1 MPVGQGELQR
11 KLTALEHAC
20 TVKRSILSCIESSL
34 ETVQEL
40 HGSQE
45 NDGIRAQLRERD
57 ELAIRLLHTLSQ
69 LDSECSQNNACLS
82 KIAQIGSELKAHTVE
97 EIPKLS
103 QDESLCKLRLLKGVI
118 LHVAKECDMPWW
130 QDETLAEFM
139 LSMDDDEAP

>member
-1 MPVGQGELQR
+1 MSEN
-11 KLTALEHAC
+11 LTRC
-20 TVKRSILSCIESSL
+20 SIASSL
-34 ETVQEL
+34 EAVQEL

-57 ELAIRLLHTLSQ
+57 ELAMQLLHTLSQ

-82 KIAQIGSELKAHTVE
+82 KIAQIGSELKAHTIE

-118 LHVAKECDMPWW
+118 LVLYLIQILRCRRRV
-130 QDETLAEFM
+130 
-139 LSMDDDEAP
+139 

>member
-1 MPVGQGELQR
+1 MSEL
-11 KLTALEHAC
+11 LTRC
-20 TVKRSILSCIESSL
+20 SIESSL

-45 NDGIRAQLRERD
+45 NDGLRAQLRERD
-57 ELAIRLLHTLSQ
+57 ELAIRLLQTLSQ

-82 KIAQIGSELKAHTVE
+82 KIAQIGSELKAHTIE

-118 LHVAKECDMPWW
+118 LVRVHFTYPACRQRM
-130 QDETLAEFM
+130 
-139 LSMDDDEAP
+139 

>member
-1 MPVGQGELQR
+1 MSEL
-11 KLTALEHAC
+11 LTRC
-20 TVKRSILSCIESSL
+20 SIESSL

-45 NDGIRAQLRERD
+45 NDGLRAQLRERD

-97 EIPKLS
+97 EIPKLP
-103 QDESLCKLRLLKGVI
+103 QDESLCKLQLLKGVI
-118 LHVAKECDMPWW
+118 LVRVHFTYPACRQRM
-130 QDETLAEFM
+130 
-139 LSMDDDEAP
+139 